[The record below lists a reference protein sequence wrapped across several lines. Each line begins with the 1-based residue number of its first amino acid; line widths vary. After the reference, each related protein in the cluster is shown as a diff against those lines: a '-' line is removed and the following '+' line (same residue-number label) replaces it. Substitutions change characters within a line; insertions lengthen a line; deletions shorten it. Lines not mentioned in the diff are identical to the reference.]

1 MKKKF
6 TSICYLLAM
15 GLHAQSY
22 EILEHHQPINIVAL
36 PRLNSP
42 QRECNLSISPN
53 GKTLN
58 FMSTR
63 AGLGGVAG
71 NGDLY
76 QSDFINGQWEDPI
89 PISSINTVSGED
101 EPTFSADGSTMYYQ
115 SWAGNWAAMGGPYYQ
130 ANLMNGIW
138 EKKGSMGMNI
148 NRFFALQSKAN
159 MGYGTDGMAVS
170 ADGTLFVVACGPDYR
185 GPMDLYYSIKGNQGW
200 SFPKIMGV
208 STPGDERSVFI
219 AADNRT
225 IYFSSDGMGGFG
237 GLDIFRV
244 RITDDGTLGDPV
256 NIGAPFNTPADDMGF
271 VASADGRSAFFIRD
285 LDIYYADIT
294 ELGEAI
300 KPMNSSKTVE
310 ISRIDTPQK
319 TVDSIPTQQHIEPI
333 TVYFDHDDAELQAL
347 ELNKLNSITNSKA
360 QMHLHGYCDA
370 DGSNTYNLA
379 LAKRRCET
387 VRNVLMSQG
396 IPEALIILHIHGE
409 ENPIASNQTAKGK
422 AANRRVV
429 VKVD

>member
-1 MKKKF
+1 MKYLSF
-6 TSICYLLAM
+6 VVLSIGVKSLA
-15 GLHAQSY
+15 QDY
-22 EILEHHQPINIVAL
+22 TILEHNQHINIMAL
-36 PRLNSP
+36 PMLNTP
-42 QRECNLSISPN
+42 YRECNLSILPN
-53 GKTLN
+53 GKSLY

-115 SWAGNWAAMGGPYYQ
+115 SWAGDWATMGGPYYQ

-200 SFPKIMGV
+200 TFPKIMGV

-244 RITDDGTLGDPV
+244 RITDDGTLGDLV

-319 TVDSIPTQQHIEPI
+319 TVDSIPTQQHIEAI

-387 VRNVLMSQG
+387 VRKVLMSQG

>member
-1 MKKKF
+1 MK
-6 TSICYLLAM
+6 YLSFVVLAI
-15 GLHAQSY
+15 GVKSLAQDY
-22 EILEHHQPINIVAL
+22 TILEHNQHINIMAL
-36 PRLNSP
+36 PMLNTP
-42 QRECNLSISPN
+42 YRECNLSILPN
-53 GKTLN
+53 GKSLY

-101 EPTFSADGSTMYYQ
+101 EPTFSADGLTMYYQ
-115 SWAGNWAAMGGPYYQ
+115 SWAGDWVTMGGPYYQ

-244 RITDDGTLGDPV
+244 RITDDGTLGYPV

-379 LAKRRCET
+379 LSKRRCET
-387 VRNVLMSQG
+387 VRNVLMKQG

>member
-1 MKKKF
+1 MKYLYF
-6 TSICYLLAM
+6 VVLSIGVKSLA
-15 GLHAQSY
+15 QDY
-22 EILEHHQPINIVAL
+22 TILEHNQHINIMAL
-36 PRLNSP
+36 PMLNTP
-42 QRECNLSISPN
+42 YRECNLSILPN
-53 GKTLN
+53 GKSLY

-63 AGLGGVAG
+63 EGLGDAAG

-76 QSDFINGQWEDPI
+76 QSDFINGQWENPT
-89 PISSINTVSGED
+89 PLSSINTGSGED

-115 SWAGNWAAMGGPYYQ
+115 SWAGDWATMGGPYYQ

-148 NRFFALQSKAN
+148 NRFFTLQSKAN

-170 ADGTLFVVACGPDYR
+170 ADGKLFVVACGPDYR

-200 SFPKIMGV
+200 TFPKIMGV

-244 RITDDGTLGDPV
+244 RITDDGTLGNPV
-256 NIGAPFNTPADDMGF
+256 NIGAPFNTSSDDMGF

-285 LDIYYADIT
+285 LDIYYSDIT

-300 KPMNSSKTVE
+300 KPMTSSQTVE
-310 ISRIDTPQK
+310 ISRIDNPVK
-319 TVDSIPTQQHIEPI
+319 TVDSIPTQLHIEPI
-333 TVYFDHDDAELQAL
+333 TVYLEHDVAELQAV

-360 QMHLHGYCDA
+360 QIQLHGYCDA

-409 ENPIASNQTAKGK
+409 ENPIASNHTAKGK

>member
-1 MKKKF
+1 MK
-6 TSICYLLAM
+6 YLYFVFLAI
-15 GLHAQSY
+15 GVKSLAQDY
-22 EILEHHQPINIVAL
+22 TILEHNQQINIMAL
-36 PRLNSP
+36 PMLNTSS
-42 QRECNLSISPN
+42 RECNLSILPN
-53 GKTLN
+53 GKSLF

-63 AGLGGVAG
+63 AFRGGASG

-76 QSDFINGQWEDPI
+76 QSNFINGQWEAPT
-89 PISSINTVSGED
+89 PLSSINTVSGED

-115 SWAGNWAAMGGPYYQ
+115 SWAGDWATMGGPYYQ
-130 ANLMNGIW
+130 ANLINGIW

-170 ADGTLFVVACGPDYR
+170 ADGKLFVVACGPDYR

-200 SFPKIMGV
+200 TFPKIMGV
-208 STPGDERSVFI
+208 STTGDERSVFI

-244 RITDDGTLGDPV
+244 RISDDGTLGDPI
-256 NIGAPFNTPADDMGF
+256 NIGAPFNTPSDDMGF

-294 ELGEAI
+294 ALDEAI
-300 KPMNSSKTVE
+300 KPMKSSKTVE
-310 ISRIDTPQK
+310 ISSTNDPVKIADT
-319 TVDSIPTQQHIEPI
+319 IPTQKDSEPI
-333 TVYFDHDDAELQAL
+333 TVYFEHDVAELQVF
-347 ELNKLNSITNSKA
+347 EQNKLNSIMDTKA
-360 QMHLHGYCDA
+360 QIHLHGYCDA

-387 VRNVLMSQG
+387 VRKVLMSQG
-396 IPEALIILHIHGE
+396 IPDALLMLHIHGE
-409 ENPIASNQTAKGK
+409 ADPIASNNTTKGK

-429 VKVD
+429 VQID